1 MATKQVN
8 IDIIAKDKTRQAMK
22 SATTGVDKLKQS
34 VFNLRN
40 ALVGIGAGVTLKSFV
55 DVGRQ
60 VESLQIRLKFLFGS
74 VEEGAKAFDV
84 MSKFASKVPFSL
96 EQIQAGAGNLAV
108 VAKDA
113 EELSKVLEITGNVSS
128 VTGLDFQTTAEQIQ
142 RSLSAGIAS
151 ADIFR
156 ERGVRDLLG
165 FKAGATVTAEET
177 AEAFERVFGQG
188 GRFAGATDDLAKT
201 LTGTLSMLGDKL
213 FNFQKEVAEGFLVGL
228 KREFGELD
236 KFFQDNQEQIDKVAK
251 SIGIG
256 LSNAVIGFGEAVQFV
271 AENFRILK
279 AFVAGF
285 IAFKL
290 VGVVTKLASA
300 FRQVFITLSG
310 ITALSGAKGL
320 TVFAGAVGAITTAT
334 MLLPDP
340 LEKAEEA
347 LKKLT
352 RKELERDILKTV
364 TAIRE
369 LTVQNKQLEESMK
382 EIKPDFGKNV
392 ADAFKDANGVML
404 DNNNIA
410 VKQLDLYQGMVDVFS
425 KNEQKLIDLNEKL
438 LLLDKTQKAVIAS
451 SKESFESLGQAPF
464 AMGGKIP
471 QVSKKQTDAVKETK
485 KAVLDLAD
493 AMDGAKQAV
502 SDALDFQDTG
512 LFSNFTKGFKEV
524 ANSQREMFEQ
534 MRDMGATT
542 FDKLKTSLTD
552 FVMTGKL
559 SFKDLGTF
567 VIRSMVDMLIGQ
579 AIKSALNNSVAMFK
593 ASSIKK
599 AMISLFEGA
608 MKTFASIPFPF
619 NIAVVGGALAF
630 GTGIVNKIRGFEKGG
645 RPPVGQ
651 PSIVGEKGAELFVP
665 DQAGT
670 VVPNDKLGMNKNVTV
685 NFNINTVDARG
696 FNELLVNSRGVI
708 INLINSA
715 MNEKGRMAVI

>member
-1 MATKQVN
+1 MATKEVN

-22 SATTGVDKLKQS
+22 SATTGIDKLKQS

-84 MSKFASKVPFSL
+84 MSKFASRVPFSL

-113 EELSKVLEITGNVSS
+113 EELSRVLEITGNVAS

-177 AEAFERVFGQG
+177 AEAFERVFGKG
-188 GRFAGATDDLAKT
+188 GRFAGATDDLAQT

-228 KREFGELD
+228 KKEFGELD
-236 KFFQDNQEQIDKVAK
+236 KFFQDNQEQIDKIAQ
-251 SIGIG
+251 SIGVG

-320 TVFAGAVGAITTAT
+320 TVFAGAIGAITTAT

-340 LEKAEEA
+340 LEKAEQA

-352 RKELERDILKTV
+352 RKELERDIYRTL
-364 TAIRE
+364 TAIRDLE
-369 LTVQNKQLEESMK
+369 MQNKKLEESMK
-382 EIKPDFGKNV
+382 EIKPDFGKKI
-392 ADAFKDANGVML
+392 ADAFKESNGVML
-404 DNNNIA
+404 DNNDIA
-410 VKQLDLYQGMVDVFS
+410 VKKLDLYQGMVDVFS
-425 KNEQKLIDLNEKL
+425 KNEQKIIELNEKL

-524 ANSQREMFEQ
+524 ANSQKEMFEQ

-559 SFKDLGTF
+559 SFQDLGTF
-567 VIRSMVDMLIGQ
+567 VVRSMVEMLVGE
-579 AIKSALNNSVAMFK
+579 AIKTAMKGSLAMFK
-593 ASSIKK
+593 ADAIKK
-599 AMISLFEGA
+599 AFISLYEGA

-619 NIAVVGGALAF
+619 NIGAVGGALAF
-630 GTGIVNKIRGFEKGG
+630 GAGLINKIKGFEKGG

-708 INLINSA
+708 VNLINSA
-715 MNEKGRMAVI
+715 MNEKGKMAVV